1 MSEKQSITQKR
12 KAREKEF
19 RKLMIL
25 DSAEAILHREGLN
38 GLSMSLVAKEA
49 EVAKGTL
56 YLYFKNKEEILS
68 HLTLKARKILL
79 EEFHQRTHEHK
90 DPLKKIEG
98 IIWANYYMYK
108 EQKLYHDLM
117 NLYDVNASLEETEAL
132 RQKGVEISSFI
143 VAIIDQAKTL
153 DLVDKDFDAHQ
164 FSFILWGTCAGMINL
179 IDTKNEMLKGYIP
192 QSMEILY
199 TNFAKLIIDGIR
211 KK

>member
-1 MSEKQSITQKR
+1 MSEKQSIAQK
-12 KAREKEF
+12 KKLREKEF

-25 DSAEAILHREGLN
+25 DSAETILHREGLN

-68 HLTLKARKILL
+68 HLALKARGMLL
-79 EEFHQRTHEHK
+79 AEFHKRTQKHK
-90 DPLKKIEG
+90 NPLKKIEG
-98 IIWANYYMYK
+98 IIWSNYYMYK

-117 NLYDVNASLEETEAL
+117 NVYDSNAQLEETEAL

-153 DLVDKDFDAHQ
+153 GLVKKTFDAHQ
-164 FSFILWGTCAGMINL
+164 FSFILWGMCAGMLNL
-179 IDTKNEMLKGYIP
+179 IDTKNEMLKGYLP
-192 QSMEILY
+192 QSMETLY
-199 TNFAKLIIDGIR
+199 GSFAQIVIDGIR